1 MPYFVFKVQP
11 FTAPEKLAEFTA
23 FAEASSHAKSLRA
36 AQAGADQARM
46 TVNGGQAEIEFDCA
60 HARLGEIRFT
70 SNTAFTA
77 SGSHTQMS
85 GVQPP
90 PGAAPSS

>member
-36 AQAGADQARM
+36 AQAGEDQARIRVM
-46 TVNGGQAEIEFDCA
+46 FAENQQQAEDLLC
-60 HARLGEIRFT
+60 EIREPRP
-70 SNTAFTA
+70 A
-77 SGSHTQMS
+77 GDD
-85 GVQPP
+85 
-90 PGAAPSS
+90 